1 MKAAQLVLHLVE
13 SWVGSTAAKSADWKV
28 VKTAGM
34 TAAWTVDPLVWKKVV
49 MTAGYWVAWWAD
61 KWEQRLVVLLEH
73 QMVES
78 SVARLVA

>member
-1 MKAAQLVLHLVE
+1 MM
-13 SWVGSTAAKSADWKV
+13 AAKSADWKV

-34 TAAWTVDPLVWKKVV
+34 MAAWTVDSLVWKKAV

-61 KWEQRLVVLLEH
+61 KWEQRWVVLLEH